1 MFLSDYV
8 DICYNRWESSDFFLH
23 SADCRIFHNAFFR
36 NAEQIKPI
44 LLIALGNTERQ
55 KSMHKTVE
63 YLRRY
68 ASDYSNADC

>member
-1 MFLSDYV
+1 MFLSDNA
-8 DICYNRWESSDFFLH
+8 DICCNQDGSSDFNLT
-23 SADCRIFHNAFFR
+23 SADYRIFNNAFFR
-36 NAEQIKPI
+36 NSEQIKPI

-68 ASDYSNADC
+68 VSEYSNANC